1 MDAHSGGICFLILAG
16 FGLLFDGGS
25 PLRALAFPLVV
36 IGANSIFIYCLYET
50 ATPWLEQQ
58 IKTNGA
64 LLQRIDWWRERT
76 AQYAAYESIA
86 RGAIVIL
93 VYWLVLLWMY
103 RKRVFV
109 KI

>member
-1 MDAHSGGICFLILAG
+1 MCFLILAG
-16 FGLLFDGGS
+16 LYLLFEGGS

-58 IKTNGA
+58 VRTHGA
-64 LLQRIDWWRERT
+64 LLQGVELWRLLSE
-76 AQYAAYESIA
+76 AVAEYDPIF
-86 RGAIVIL
+86 RGAVVIL
-93 VYWLVLLWMY
+93 AYWLVLLWMY